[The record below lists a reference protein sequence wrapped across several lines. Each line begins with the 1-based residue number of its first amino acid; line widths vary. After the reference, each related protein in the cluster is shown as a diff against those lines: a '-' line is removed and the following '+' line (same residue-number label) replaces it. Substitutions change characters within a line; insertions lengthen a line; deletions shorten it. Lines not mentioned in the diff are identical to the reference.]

1 MFKFITHRSFFVNL
15 LVAVA
20 LLLLIVFLFFLSL
33 GAITKHGESVTV
45 PSVIGKKI
53 TEADNI
59 LQQKGFEVSVT
70 DSVYI
75 DSVAPLTVIKQTPE
89 SDAVVKA
96 NRKVYLTVNRANP
109 PLIDMPDLRGY
120 SFRSAQMF
128 LQSIGLKVG
137 DTTYKPDIARNA
149 VKEQKMN
156 GTTIDPGTKVPMS
169 SAIDLVLGN
178 GLGNTQIAV
187 PDLIGLT
194 VAQARQYIAGDNIGI
209 GVILTEGA
217 VTDTANAFIVR
228 QNPDTKTTLPSGEVV
243 DNRIRPGQMMDIWI
257 SATPPLPKDSTQQ
270 APPPTGNQ

>member
-15 LVAVA
+15 LVALA
-20 LLLLIVFLFFLSL
+20 LLLIIVFLFFLSL
-33 GAITKHGESVTV
+33 GAITKHGETVTV
-45 PSVIGKKI
+45 PSVVGKKI
-53 TEADNI
+53 TDADNI
-59 LQQKGFEVSVT
+59 LKQKGFEVEVT

-89 SDAVVKA
+89 SDDVVKA
-96 NRKVYLTVNRANP
+96 NRKIYLTINRANP

-149 VKEQKMN
+149 VKEQLLN
-156 GTTIDPGTKVPMS
+156 GKTIEPGMKVPMS

-194 VAQARQYIAGDNIGI
+194 VAQAKQYISGDNIGI
-209 GVILTEGA
+209 GVILTDGE
-217 VTDTANAFIVR
+217 VSDTANAFIVR
-228 QNPDTKTTLPSGEVV
+228 QNPEAKTTLPTGEIV
-243 DNRIRPGQMMDIWI
+243 DNRIRPGQLMDIWI
-257 SATPPLPKDSTQQ
+257 STTPPPPKDTTQQ
-270 APPPTGNQ
+270 APPQTGNQ